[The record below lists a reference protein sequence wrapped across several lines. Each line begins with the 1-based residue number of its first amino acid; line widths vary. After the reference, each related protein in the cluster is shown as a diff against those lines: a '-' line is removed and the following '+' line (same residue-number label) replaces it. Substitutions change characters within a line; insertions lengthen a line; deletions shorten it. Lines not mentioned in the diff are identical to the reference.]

1 MVLMLESLYDVFVTM
16 IGYPQNDAQA
26 LILYMCLVSVGL
38 YVFFMI
44 LNLFFMPIRMLSNV
58 FK

>member
-1 MVLMLESLYDVFVTM
+1 MVLMLDSLYDVFVTM